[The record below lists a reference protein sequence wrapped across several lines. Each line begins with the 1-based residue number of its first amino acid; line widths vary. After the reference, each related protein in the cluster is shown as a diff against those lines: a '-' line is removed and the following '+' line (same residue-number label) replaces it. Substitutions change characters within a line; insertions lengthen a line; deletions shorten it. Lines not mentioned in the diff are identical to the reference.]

1 MIKQLISASLGAL
14 ALFALPAQAVK
25 LEQGDYRYREDV
37 EQFIEKLAKTSDYS
51 EQQLIDLF
59 SQVKNQRQ
67 LFERMN
73 KPAEKLEWHQYR
85 KIFLTDKRIKSGI
98 KFWKEHQALLKQVE
112 QKYQVPAEIVVA
124 IVGVETFYGAYKGKA
139 PVFDTLVTFAFDY
152 PKRARFFTAELE
164 QFLRLSAA
172 QKFDVRSIKGSYAG
186 AMGMPQFIASSYRN
200 YAVDFD
206 GDGVAN
212 LFDNKQDVLGSVANY
227 FKRHGW
233 QPGQAIAFPLSL
245 KKSGASKIK
254 QFKPGV
260 KPTYAWK
267 ELRGAGVDTS
277 AKLDD
282 DSKVAL
288 IKLQQK
294 KGPEYWVGLKNF
306 YVITRYNHSELY
318 AMAVYQLSQKI
329 KQGMSL

>member
-1 MIKQLISASLGAL
+1 MIKPIILASLCL
-14 ALFALPAQAVK
+14 ATLIALPAQAVK

-37 EQFIEKLAKTSDYS
+37 EQFIEKMAKTSPYS
-51 EQQLIDLF
+51 EQQLVDLF

-73 KPAEKLEWHQYR
+73 KPAEKLEWYQYR
-85 KIFLTDKRIKSGI
+85 KIFLTEKRIKKGVE
-98 KFWKEHQALLKQVE
+98 FWRRHRDLLKQVE
-112 QKYQVPAEIVVA
+112 QKFNVPAEIIVA

-172 QKFDVRSIKGSYAG
+172 QKFDVRAVKGSYAG
-186 AMGMPQFIASSYRN
+186 AMGMPQFIASSYRH

-212 LFDNKQDVLGSVANY
+212 LFDSKQDVLGSVANY

-233 QPGQAIAFPLSL
+233 QPGAPVAYPLQL
-245 KKSGASKIK
+245 DKSAAAVDSI
-254 QFKPGV
+254 KPGL
-260 KPTYAWK
+260 KPSYPWRQ
-267 ELRGAGVDTS
+267 LRAVGFKS
-277 AKLDD
+277 AADLVGDE
-282 DSKVAL
+282 KVAL
-288 IKLQQK
+288 IRLQQK
-294 KGPEYWVGLKNF
+294 DAPEFWLGLNNF

-318 AMAVYQLSQKI
+318 AMAVYQLSQQI
-329 KQGMSL
+329 KQRMSL

>member
-1 MIKQLISASLGAL
+1 MIKKLISASLCLFAL
-14 ALFALPAQAVK
+14 LALPAQAIK
-25 LEQGDYRYREDV
+25 LDKGDYRYREDV
-37 EQFIEKLAKTSDYS
+37 EQFIEKVAKTSDYS
-51 EQQLIDLF
+51 EQQLVDLF

-85 KIFLTDKRIKSGI
+85 KIFLTDKRIKAGI
-98 KFWKEHQALLKQVE
+98 KFWREHRDLLQKVE
-112 QKYQVPAEIVVA
+112 QKYQVPAEIIVA
-124 IVGVETFYGAYKGKA
+124 IVGVETFYGTYKGKS

-152 PKRARFFTAELE
+152 PKRARFFTSELE

-206 GDGVAN
+206 GDGIAN

-233 QPGQAIAFPLSL
+233 KPGQPVTFPLRL
-245 KKSGASKIK
+245 NKTTANKL
-254 QFKPGV
+254 KPGV
-260 KPTYAWK
+260 KPNYRWK
-267 ELRGAGVDTS
+267 DLQKAGFTS
-277 AKLDD
+277 KDKMDAGD
-282 DSKVAL
+282 KVAL
-288 IKLQQK
+288 IRLQQK
-294 KGPEYWVGLKNF
+294 KAPEYWAGLNNF

-318 AMAVYQLSQKI
+318 AMAVYQLAQKI

>member
-1 MIKQLISASLGAL
+1 MIKPIILASLCL
-14 ALFALPAQAVK
+14 ATLMSPPAQAVK

-37 EQFIEKLAKTSDYS
+37 EQFIEKMAKTSDYS
-51 EQQLIDLF
+51 EQQLVDLF

-73 KPAEKLEWHQYR
+73 KPAEKLEWYQYR
-85 KIFLTDKRIKSGI
+85 KIFLTEKRIKKGVEFWRQHRDLLQQVAQ
-98 KFWKEHQALLKQVE
+98 KFS
-112 QKYQVPAEIVVA
+112 VPAEIIVA
-124 IVGVETFYGAYKGKA
+124 IVGVETFYGAYKGKV

-172 QKFDVRSIKGSYAG
+172 QKFDVRAVKGSYAG
-186 AMGMPQFIASSYRN
+186 AMGMPQFIASSYLQ

-212 LFDNKQDVLGSVANY
+212 LFDSKQDALGSVANY

-233 QPGQAIAFPLSL
+233 QPGAPVAYPLQHDKSATSMDAI
-245 KKSGASKIK
+245 
-254 QFKPGV
+254 KPGV
-260 KPTYAWK
+260 KPKYPWRH
-267 ELRGAGVDTS
+267 LQSAGFESTANLAADE
-277 AKLDD
+277 
-282 DSKVAL
+282 KVAL
-288 IKLQQK
+288 IRLQQK
-294 KGPEYWVGLKNF
+294 NAPEFWVGLNNF

-318 AMAVYQLSQKI
+318 AMAVYQLSQQI
-329 KQGMSL
+329 KQRMSL

>member
-1 MIKQLISASLGAL
+1 MIKPIILASLCLTTLIS
-14 ALFALPAQAVK
+14 LPVQAVK

-37 EQFIEKLAKTSDYS
+37 EQFIEKMAKTSAYS
-51 EQQLIDLF
+51 EQQLVDLF

-73 KPAEKLEWHQYR
+73 KPAEKLEWYQYR
-85 KIFLTDKRIKSGI
+85 KIFLTEKRIKKGVE
-98 KFWKEHQALLKQVE
+98 FWRQHRDLLQQVE
-112 QKYQVPAEIVVA
+112 QKFNVPAEIIVA

-172 QKFDVRSIKGSYAG
+172 QKFDVRAVKGSYAG
-186 AMGMPQFIASSYRN
+186 AMGMPQFIASSYRH

-212 LFDNKQDVLGSVANY
+212 LFDSKQDVLGSVANY

-233 QPGQAIAFPLSL
+233 QPGAPVAYPLQRDNSA
-245 KKSGASKIK
+245 ASVGLI
-254 QFKPGV
+254 KPGV
-260 KPTYAWK
+260 KPKYPWRQLQT
-267 ELRGAGVDTS
+267 AGFESTADL
-277 AKLDD
+277 AGDE
-282 DSKVAL
+282 KVAL
-288 IKLQQK
+288 IRLQQK
-294 KGPEYWVGLKNF
+294 NAPEFWVGLNNF

-318 AMAVYQLSQKI
+318 AMAVYQLSQQI
-329 KQGMSL
+329 KQRMSL